1 MFGYSKTFPQEQ
13 KSRKRW
19 WLAGWRGMYDDDAAE
34 MRCTTRR
41 QEDVSTE
48 RGRCGLT
55 GLADASTT
63 CQKRAVACG
72 PDMGAEERWKLPW
85 HRREA

>member
-1 MFGYSKTFPQEQ
+1 MMMMQLRCAVQHDKRMYLQSERKT
-13 KSRKRW
+13 
-19 WLAGWRGMYDDDAAE
+19 
-34 MRCTTRR
+34 
-41 QEDVSTE
+41 
-48 RGRCGLT
+48 CGLT
-55 GLADASTT
+55 GLADTSTT